1 MQFMKSSTPQ
11 RTILYLAFSIPGI
24 TLLLAYFSICYFAD
38 SFWPW
43 QIMIHESG
51 ERTLLNTVL
60 YYEHAARELPLDLI
74 LGVAIGASALFALP
88 HQSSPPSRWMGL
100 RRSHLLA
107 VASAIVT
114 ASITGG
120 TIVGEGAAVLWENL
134 LQMHTRPGE
143 QLDWG
148 AHWRF
153 HLLSRLSLMLA
164 SLGFAGWIIWHLKG
178 TKGRGSQSAL
188 KYFGYV
194 LATFVALTALFRPNP
209 DPFLDAIFLGHQT
222 REVFTHL
229 LVTLPLGWAV
239 CLSLAGTDGKAGS
252 GTGTGARLALQAGLI
267 GCTLWVYL
275 FLASIHSDSIT
286 HSQTGNFILLISPHF
301 FEHVFSYLLVPLV
314 AGLTWQVVAD
324 REYADVDRS
333 QKPD

>member
-1 MQFMKSSTPQ
+1 MKFMKGSTPK

-24 TLLLAYFSICYFAD
+24 TLLLAYFSICYFAG

-43 QIMIHESG
+43 QIMVHESG
-51 ERTLLNTVL
+51 ERSLLNTVL

-107 VASAIVT
+107 IASAIVA
-114 ASITGG
+114 ASIIGG
-120 TIVGEGAAVLWENL
+120 TIVGEGTAVLWENL

-164 SLGFAGWIIWHLKG
+164 SLGFARCTIWHLKG
-178 TKGRGSQSAL
+178 TKGRGSHSAL
-188 KYFGYV
+188 RYFGYV
-194 LATFVALTALFRPNP
+194 LATFAVLTILFRPNP
-209 DPFLDAIFLGHQT
+209 DPFLDAIYLGHQM

-252 GTGTGARLALQAGLI
+252 GAGTGVRLAFQAGLI

-275 FLASIHSDSIT
+275 FLVSIYSDSIT
-286 HSQTGNFILLISPHF
+286 HGQTGNFILLISPHF
-301 FEHVFSYLLVPLV
+301 FEHAFSYLLVPLV
-314 AGLTWQVVAD
+314 AALTWQVVAAKKC
-324 REYADVDRS
+324 ADVNRS
-333 QKPD
+333 